1 MKMTIIAATAAL
13 SLAAPAVMAADPS
26 SAAKPQQFE
35 KWEVTC
41 EKHAVAKVERCIV
54 TQVQTLKAGGPKLI
68 QVTIGRL
75 GPQGEPVI
83 VTALPL
89 GIFIPGGATLKI
101 EGMAP
106 IPLTITQ
113 CTAVGCMAQAQL
125 SDQTL
130 ATMSEAKRMV
140 VSVQPVGAVQPLD
153 INLQTEGMKAALAKL
168 K

>member
-1 MKMTIIAATAAL
+1 MAATTAL
-13 SLAAPAVMAADPS
+13 SLAATVVLAADPP
-26 SAAKPQQFE
+26 AKPQQFD

-41 EKHAVAKVERCIV
+41 DKSATAKAERCIA
-54 TQVQTLKAGGPKLI
+54 TQVQTLKDGGLRLI
-68 QVTIGRL
+68 QVSIGKL

-113 CTAVGCMAQAQL
+113 CTAVGCMAQTQL

-130 ATMSEAKRMV
+130 ATMADAKRMV